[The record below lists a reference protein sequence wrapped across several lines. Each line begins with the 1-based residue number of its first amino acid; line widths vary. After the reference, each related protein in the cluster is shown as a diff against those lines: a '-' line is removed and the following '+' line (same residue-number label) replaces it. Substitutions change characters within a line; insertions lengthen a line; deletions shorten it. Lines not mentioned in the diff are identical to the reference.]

1 MPIKKSDMSIAH
13 KGTEIEKVISFL
25 IKGKK
30 IIPASIGVK
39 FGGCG
44 ITLLKISI
52 RVKKIMPFR

>member
-1 MPIKKSDMSIAH
+1 MSIAH
-13 KGTEIEKVISFL
+13 KGTVMEKVISFL

-44 ITLLKISI
+44 ITLLKISK

>member
-1 MPIKKSDMSIAH
+1 MSIAH
-13 KGTEIEKVISFL
+13 KGTVMEKVISFL

-44 ITLLKISI
+44 ITLLKMSK
-52 RVKKIMPFR
+52 RVKKNYAF